1 MIGIDATSVSAANST
16 ATWMPVN
23 SAVRRGRT
31 APFSVRIEG
40 LRVSMRLNGKYQ
52 KRFVQRGAGRT
63 GIKVNDRTKPPCR
76 PIQVTHFSPGRN
88 SEFHFGAD
96 NFATAPGQMNECL

>member
-16 ATWMPVN
+16 ATWIPVN

-40 LRVSMRLNGKYQ
+40 LRVSMRLTAIPNDCCARRRTHRMKG
-52 KRFVQRGAGRT
+52 GRSDE
-63 GIKVNDRTKPPCR
+63 NPAP
-76 PIQVTHFSPGRN
+76 PIQVTHFFPRGN
-88 SEFHFGAD
+88 SEVHSGAD
-96 NFATAPGQMNECL
+96 NLAAVTDG